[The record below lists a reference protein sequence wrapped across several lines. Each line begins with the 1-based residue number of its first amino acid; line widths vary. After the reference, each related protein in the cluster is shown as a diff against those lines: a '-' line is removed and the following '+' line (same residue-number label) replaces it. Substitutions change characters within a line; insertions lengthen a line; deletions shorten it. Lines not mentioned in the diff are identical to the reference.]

1 MKKFDKHHVDWSAGF
16 DTKTIAEVRKVI
28 DEYAKQYGEDAVL
41 EYVHEWDSM
50 EFFIKVPKKET
61 AAERAAR
68 ELQEAARKKK
78 KEDADRKKFEKLK
91 DEYGW

>member
-28 DEYAKQYGEDAVL
+28 DEYAKQYGEDAIL
-41 EYVHEWDSM
+41 EYEHDWDSM
-50 EFFIKVPKKET
+50 EFFIKVPKRET
-61 AAERAAR
+61 EAERLAREAAEIA
-68 ELQEAARKKK
+68 KKQK
-78 KEDADRKKFEKLK
+78 KEQSDRAKFEKLK